1 MLKLRVTTPGNAPR
15 AIEVTQRRLSI
26 GRSIRNDLCLE
37 DGFASR
43 MHAELRVDGESFW
56 LTDIGSANGT
66 FVNERPVTGTIQV
79 YPGDQIVVGKTVI
92 ELQTTA
98 SGLQVRPDDTTDEVS
113 ARDFVTSPEMTRE
126 PSRNHEISSG
136 LFTVLESVQK
146 ATGPDAAL
154 ESVDHR
160 GDLFAVMSKVGI
172 ALLSPS
178 SLDEV
183 LEQIVDL
190 VFEGVNADRAF
201 LLLKQPGSGELTCK
215 VASYRDARDQSREI
229 RISRSITSEV
239 IGNGQALLTSNAQ
252 EDERFKDRASIVLE
266 GVRSVLAVPISDHQQ
281 VIGMIYVD
289 SPIRV
294 NVFTDD
300 DLRMLTTIATI
311 AGIKI
316 ENALLVEQRI
326 ENERIRQQLTGAR
339 DIQGRLLPVT
349 APRVPGYDM
358 VGVSFPCYEVGGDYF
373 DFIPLGRQR
382 IMLAL
387 GDVAG
392 KGMDAAILMSSL
404 HATVRAQAG
413 ATSSL
418 AELMDHVNSYLYA
431 ATPYNRFATMF
442 CGDLNAEQH
451 VLTYSNAGHN
461 PPLLIRKDGSLT
473 SLEAGGPPVGITAGR
488 DFPEDSV
495 EIRPGDVLVV
505 FSDGI
510 SEAINSEEQP
520 FRLDELVQ
528 TVRDNPTAD
537 AAKLRDRIDETIL
550 SFMGDTPPQ
559 DDMTLMIVKRNG

>member
-1 MLKLRVTTPGNAPR
+1 MLKLKVTTPGSSTR
-15 AIEVTQRRLSI
+15 VIELTQRRLSI

-43 MHAELRVDGESFW
+43 MHAELRIDGDSFW

-66 FVNERPVTGTIQV
+66 FLNERPVTGTVQV
-79 YPGDQIVVGKTVI
+79 YPGDQVVVGKTVI

-98 SGLQVRPDDTTDEVS
+98 SGLQVRPDETTDEVS
-113 ARDFVTSPEMTRE
+113 ARDFVTAPEMTKE
-126 PSRNHEISSG
+126 PSRNHEVSSG

-146 ATGPDAAL
+146 VTGTEAAL

-201 LLLKQPGSGELTCK
+201 LLLRDPGSGELVCK
-215 VASYRDARDQSREI
+215 VASYRDASDQSREI
-229 RISRSITSEV
+229 RISRSITNEV
-239 IGNGQALLTSNAQ
+239 IGNAQSLLTSNAQ

-294 NVFTDD
+294 NVFTED

-326 ENERIRQQLTGAR
+326 ENERIRQQLNGAR

-349 APRVPGYDM
+349 PPKVPGYDM

-373 DFIPLGRQR
+373 DFILLDPQR
-382 IMLAL
+382 VVLAL

-413 ATSSL
+413 TTSSVG
-418 AELMDHVNSYLYA
+418 ELMQRVNSYLYG

-442 CGDLNAEQH
+442 CGDLSADSH
-451 VLTYSNAGHN
+451 TLHYTNAGHN
-461 PPLLIRKDGSLT
+461 PPLLIRRGGDVA
-473 SLEAGGPPVGITAGR
+473 SLEAGGPPVGITANR
-488 DFPEDSV
+488 EFPEDSV
-495 EIRPGDVLVV
+495 VFEPGDVLVV

-510 SEAINSEEQP
+510 SEALNADEKP
-520 FRLDELVQ
+520 FHLEELVR
-528 TVRDNPTAD
+528 TVRENPEAD
-537 AAKLRDRIDETIL
+537 AGKLRDRIDEAIL
-550 SFMGDTPPQ
+550 TFMGDIPAQ
-559 DDMTLMIVKRNG
+559 DDMTLMIVKRTA

>member
-1 MLKLRVTTPGNAPR
+1 MLKLRVTTPGSAPR
-15 AIEVTQRRLSI
+15 AIEVIQRRLSI

-43 MHAELRVDGESFW
+43 MHAELRMDGESFW

-66 FVNERPVTGTIQV
+66 FVNERPVTGTVQV

-98 SGLQVRPDDTTDEVS
+98 SGLQVRPDDSTDEV
-113 ARDFVTSPEMTRE
+113 AAKDFVSSPEMTRE
-126 PSRNHEISSG
+126 PSRSHEISSG

-146 ATGPDAAL
+146 ATGSDAAL
-154 ESVDHR
+154 PSVDHR

-201 LLLKQPGSGELTCK
+201 LLLREHGTGELACK
-215 VASYRDARDQSREI
+215 VASYRDARDQAREV
-229 RISRSITSEV
+229 RISRSITKEV
-239 IGNGQALLTSNAQ
+239 IGLGKPLLTSNAQ
-252 EDERFKDRASIVLE
+252 EDERLKDRASIVLE

-294 NVFTDD
+294 NVFTED

-326 ENERIRQQLTGAR
+326 ENERIRQQLNGAR

-349 APRVPGYDM
+349 PPKITGYDM

-373 DFIPLGRQR
+373 DFICLGPERVV
-382 IMLAL
+382 LAL

-413 ATSSL
+413 ATQSV
-418 AELMDHVNSYLYA
+418 AELMQRVNAYLHS

-442 CGDLNAEQH
+442 CGDLRAEQH
-451 VLTYSNAGHN
+451 VLTYTNAGHN
-461 PPLLIRKDGSLT
+461 PPLLIRSDGT
-473 SLEAGGPPVGITAGR
+473 VATLEAGGPPVGIMAGR
-488 DFPEDSV
+488 EFPEDV
-495 EIRPGDVLVV
+495 VHIERGDVLVV

-510 SEAINSEEQP
+510 SEAINAEEEP
-520 FRLDELVQ
+520 FHLEELVR
-528 TVRDNPTAD
+528 TVRENPEAD

-559 DDMTLMIVKRNG
+559 DDMTLMIVKRTS